1 MWDFFC
7 IFAANLVKCSYMAHL
22 HLENIGPI
30 SIVDID
36 LRRYNVFIGPQS
48 SGKSTIAKM
57 ISLCSW
63 MEKRALT
70 TLSEN
75 VFFDNQEFI
84 DHVSEYH
91 KMHGY
96 FNKSSV
102 VEYVS
107 EFVRISYKVGELS
120 VKLLDKLSYKRKK
133 ILYIPSDRNLVSMP
147 ELERMVVGT
156 NTNLRSFTYDWF
168 DARKS
173 YDKGH
178 RLSILDLN
186 MEYYYDK
193 DEKVNKDKIIHT
205 NGKTYDITLSDAS
218 SGLQSIT
225 PLTLLLNYYSD
236 QYFSDYGKTT
246 SYEKDEEKKEL
257 EEKIALLYPFE
268 RRNTFFPNDKNT
280 DAVPSL
286 AEMASLAAEN
296 AKELST
302 MYSRRA
308 LYAKLTT
315 PYTTNFIIEEP
326 EQNLFPSTQA
336 QLISYLLHIC
346 DAQEKQHSFTLTT
359 HSPYILTQLNI
370 LLFAGLLHKQGKREL
385 VTEYISDVI
394 APNELNVYAVQNDG
408 TVISIIDAETNMI
421 SQNYLD
427 SVSEELSIKFQQ
439 LYRLLF

>member
-1 MWDFFC
+1 MHISFFFC
-7 IFAANLVKCSYMAHL
+7 NFVANLEKCSYMAHL

-63 MEKRALT
+63 MEKRAMT
-70 TLSEN
+70 TLSED
-75 VFFDNQEFI
+75 VFLDNQEFI

-96 FNKSSV
+96 FNKLSV

-107 EFVRISYKVGELS
+107 EFVQISYKAEALS
-120 VKLLDKLSYKRKK
+120 VKILDKLSYKRKK
-133 ILYIPSDRNLVSMP
+133 ILYIPSDRNLVAMP

-225 PLTLLLNYYSD
+225 PLTLLLNYFSN

-268 RRNTFFPNDKNT
+268 KRASRL
-280 DAVPSL
+280 SL
-286 AEMASLAAEN
+286 DTTSHSFAEIAGKAAESTNELSVMAS
-296 AKELST
+296 
-302 MYSRRA
+302 RRS
-308 LYAKLTT
+308 LFSKLTT
-315 PYTTNFIIEEP
+315 PNATNFIIEEP

-336 QLISYLLHIC
+336 QLISSLLNIC
-346 DAQEKQHSFTLTT
+346 NAQEKQHSFTLTT

-370 LLFAGLLHKQGKREL
+370 LLFAGLLQKQGKAE
-385 VTEYISDVI
+385 VVSEYVSDAI
-394 APNELNVYAVQNDG
+394 APEDLNVYAVQDDG
-408 TVISIIDAETNMI
+408 TVISIIDSETNMI